1 MALSGNRPACP
12 PTAAVMLYSKLR
24 SIRWPVGQ
32 GTHTHRCGTAR
43 LDPGFTQLSLTV
55 NGAPLQLWDSSC
67 SSLSQERSEPLLPE
81 ALGATLADLEVV
93 GTKRR
98 GQSQRGSME
107 LEVNRGEKEDG
118 GIAGWRDGRR
128 ALGHLGVLIESA
140 LQWDEPGLRLGRSVD
155 R

>member
-24 SIRWPVGQ
+24 SIPM
-32 GTHTHRCGTAR
+32 A
-43 LDPGFTQLSLTV
+43 S
-55 NGAPLQLWDSSC
+55 GAGDAHPPLWDSTAGSGIHAALSNSKR
-67 SSLSQERSEPLLPE
+67 SSSSALGLLLFFSPE